1 MHPWHDISVGD
12 DAPKTIN
19 VVTEVPRHST
29 VKYELDKT
37 HGIMSISHVLYP
49 PVPYPGNY
57 GFIPQTLDE
66 DGDSLDMM
74 IVMRDKVSPLTLCEV
89 RPIGVV
95 NMTDEGLNDDK
106 IICVLLDDPIYDSFE
121 SFEALPDYERQEL
134 RWFFEEYQKAAHD
147 EVEVKDIEGVD
158 AARDVIEDCIKLYKE
173 KFGDKK

>member
-1 MHPWHDISVGD
+1 MHPWHDISVGE

-19 VVTEVPRHST
+19 VATEVPRHST

-37 HGIMSISHVLYP
+37 RGIMRISHVLYP
-49 PVPYPGNY
+49 PVPYPGTY

-74 IVMRDKVSPLTLCEV
+74 IVMRDKVSSLTLCEV
-89 RPIGVV
+89 CPIGVV

-134 RWFFEEYQKAAHD
+134 RWFFEEY
-147 EVEVKDIEGVD
+147 
-158 AARDVIEDCIKLYKE
+158 
-173 KFGDKK
+173 